1 MPTRT
6 ITLGTADISYLT
18 LTPITGQAA
27 PGPIAA
33 LKQGFNSFTGILA
46 AGSRRSCLAVRTLL
60 HMPHPLTVMRGL
72 IFATFVTI
80 PASTIGAT
88 TQSMG
93 L

>member
-1 MPTRT
+1 MQRT
-6 ITLGTADISYLT
+6 MVALCLLPQSH
-18 LTPITGQAA
+18 A
-27 PGPIAA
+27 PSREAGSFLGPIVAI
-33 LKQGFNSFTGILA
+33 KQGCHSFTGILA

-80 PASTIGAT
+80 PASTMGST
-88 TQSMG
+88 TQSIG